1 MADTIGANTFG
12 KVLDELPPSL
22 RWIEGVKINTTT
34 ELNPDALHIVATE
47 TSSDE
52 GSNTSSVPKLL
63 ADMLPTAVSESIC
76 ADLQACGWNGSGSY
90 LHHMGK
96 QSFLLIAASTHKNI
110 SDARKARQI
119 GIDAAKAI
127 TKFKYKQLVICTG
140 KYEALDIFDGLV
152 MGLYRLKFNHT
163 PAHKDKKEELPKTI
177 ELLAKC
183 DTADVEKRRSL
194 ARAVMFTRSLQD
206 SPPNWMHSEKL
217 AEVVE
222 QACAG
227 LPIKFKAFG
236 REQMQEMGM
245 GSFLAVA
252 AGSSKDPKMLV
263 MEVEGHDSSR
273 NIALVGKGV
282 TFDTGG
288 ISLKPSNAMMDM
300 KYDMSGAAA
309 VIGTML
315 HLAHE
320 KPAVNVVG
328 LVGAVENMPSSMAV
342 RPSDIVT
349 AMNGMSVEIL
359 NTDAEGRLVLADLLC
374 YACKHY
380 DPRLIIDIATLTGA
394 VLMAVGSCGAALMT
408 NNQKAADYVLNT
420 ADEAG
425 EPIWQLPMWDEFKKE
440 VKGEYSDLK
449 NITSPGVRAGSI
461 TAACF
466 LEKFVGDTPWVHLD
480 IAGTAYDSKATGFP
494 NKGSTAF
501 GLRTMKTAC
510 NVFSEDFPK

>member
-1 MADTIGANTFG
+1 MTVVSENKLGD
-12 KVLDELPPSL
+12 VLNEMPPAL
-22 RWIEGVKINTTT
+22 RWIEDVAISATAD
-34 ELNPDALHIVATE
+34 LNPQALHIVATE
-47 TSSDE
+47 KSDTE
-52 GSNTSSVPKLL
+52 QATPTLL
-63 ADMLPTAVSESIC
+63 AAMLPTAVSESIHT
-76 ADLQACGWNGSGSY
+76 DLQACGWNGNGTY
-90 LHHMGK
+90 LHRASG
-96 QSFLLIAASTHKNI
+96 QSFLLVAASTHKNV
-110 SDARKARQI
+110 SATRKARQI
-119 GIDAAKAI
+119 GIDAASVLAQ
-127 TKFKYKQLVICTG
+127 FKYQQVVICGG
-140 KYEALDIFDGLV
+140 KYEALDMFDGLV
-152 MGLYRLKFNHT
+152 MGLYRLKFKDNA
-163 PAHKDKKEELPKTI
+163 AHKDDKEAELPQAV

-183 DTADVEKRRSL
+183 DTADIAKRRSL
-194 ARAVMFTRSLQD
+194 ARAVMFTRALQD

-217 AEVVE
+217 AEVVAK
-222 QACAG
+222 ACEG

-236 REQMQEMGM
+236 REQMREMGM

-263 MEVEGHDSSR
+263 LEVEGHDSSR

-288 ISLKPSNAMMDM
+288 ISLKPPAAMMDM

-315 HLAHE
+315 HLAHA
-320 KPAVNVVG
+320 KPAVNVIG
-328 LVGAVENMPSSMAV
+328 LIGAVENMPSSMAV

-349 AMNGMSVEIL
+349 AMNGMSIEIL

-380 DPRLIIDIATLTGA
+380 EPRLIVDIATLTGA

-408 NNQKAADYVLNT
+408 NKQQAADYVRNN
-420 ADEAG
+420 ADIAG
-425 EPIWQLPMWDEFKKE
+425 EPIWQLPMWDEFRKE
-440 VKGEYSDLK
+440 VKGSYSDLK
-449 NITSPGVRAGSI
+449 NITSPGVRAGTI

-480 IAGTAYDSKATGFP
+480 IAGTAYDSKATGYP

-501 GLRTMKTAC
+501 GLRTMESVC
-510 NVFSEDFPK
+510 QNFSEDMQ

>member
-1 MADTIGANTFG
+1 MLDKSNLLG
-12 KVLDELPPSL
+12 KVLDQMPPAL
-22 RWIEGVKINTTT
+22 RWLEEVAINTTA
-34 ELNPDALHIVATE
+34 NPNPKALHIIATE
-47 TSSDE
+47 KADDDAATPTLS
-52 GSNTSSVPKLL
+52 
-63 ADMLPTAVSESIC
+63 ADMLPTTVSESIS
-76 ADLQACGWNGSGSY
+76 ADLKACGWNGSGSY
-90 LHHMGK
+90 LHRMGE
-96 QSFLLIAASTHKNI
+96 QSFLLVAASTHKNI
-110 SDARKARQI
+110 SDIRKARQV
-119 GIDAAKAI
+119 GIDAVGVI
-127 TKFKYKQLVICTG
+127 SKFKYEQLVICDG
-140 KYEALDIFDGLV
+140 KYSALDIFDGIA
-152 MGLYRLKFNHT
+152 MGLYRLKFKDS
-163 PAHKDKKEELPKTI
+163 PAHKDDKEQALPKAI

-183 DTADVEKRRSL
+183 ATADINKRRSL
-194 ARAVMFTRSLQD
+194 ARAVMFTRALQD

-236 REQMQEMGM
+236 REQMRAMGM

-263 MEVEGHDSSR
+263 MEVEGQDTSR
-273 NIALVGKGV
+273 NVALIGKGV

-288 ISLKPSNAMMDM
+288 ISLKPSAAMMDM

-309 VIGTML
+309 VIGAML
-315 HLAHE
+315 HLAHD

-349 AMNGMSVEIL
+349 AMNGKSIEIL

-380 DPRLIIDIATLTGA
+380 EPRLIIDIATLTGA

-408 NNQKAADYVLNT
+408 NNQKAADYVLNNSD
-420 ADEAG
+420 AAG

-449 NITSPGVRAGSI
+449 NITSPGVRAGTI

-466 LEKFVGDTPWVHLD
+466 LEEFVGDTPWVHLD

-494 NKGSTAF
+494 SKGSTAF
-501 GLRTMKTAC
+501 GLRTMQTAC
-510 NVFSEDFPK
+510 REFSEDFPPSASRQ